1 MQKSTAGTIYLS
13 ATDFSMSSRPFI
25 PMSPRRLKIHR
36 HPATHTTTRP
46 PLLFVH
52 GGYTNA
58 LCWEHNFIP
67 YFNHRGHD
75 AYALDLS
82 GHGGSEGRE
91 RLDDFG
97 LDDFADDLAQ
107 AVAELPAT
115 PVLIGHSM
123 GTLVVQRYL
132 ARGQAAG
139 VALLAPVPPT
149 GTGGSAGRLAL
160 QQPDFFRELP
170 NVVAG
175 RPTEHTLRVM
185 AAVYFSPDMPRQDVL
200 QYMPMIQ
207 PESEQA
213 IAEMVALPF
222 TPAGRRPDIPALVM
236 GGREDAVFPASMLFF
251 TALPWK
257 ARQVVID
264 GAGHMLMLDPQWPQ
278 AAAALGDWLD
288 TIQSAQA

>member
-1 MQKSTAGTIYLS
+1 MQESTAYAIYPPAAS
-13 ATDFSMSSRPFI
+13 FSTSLHRLI
-25 PMSPRRLKIHR
+25 PMPPRRLKIHH
-36 HPATHTTTRP
+36 HPATEASSRP

-67 YFNHRGHD
+67 YFNRRGHD

-91 RLDDFG
+91 RLDEFS
-97 LDDFADDLAQ
+97 LADFADDLAQ
-107 AVAELPAT
+107 AVDSLPAT

-132 ARGQAAG
+132 THGQAAG

-160 QQPDFFRELP
+160 QHPDFFRELP

-175 RPTEHTLRVM
+175 RPTEHSLRIM
-185 AAVYFSPDMPRQDVL
+185 AEVYFSPDMPRQDVL

-213 IAEMVALPF
+213 IAEMVALPD
-222 TPAGRRPDIPALVM
+222 RK
-236 GGREDAVFPASMLFF
+236 S
-251 TALPWK
+251 
-257 ARQVVID
+257 VV
-264 GAGHMLMLDPQWPQ
+264 
-278 AAAALGDWLD
+278 
-288 TIQSAQA
+288 